1 MKNYIRSNAKGFSLI
16 ELIITVGLISTVMV
30 GVAAVMPGMLK
41 TAQADEASAVV
52 VNTLR
57 LARDRAIGERRNMDV
72 VFTLP
77 NRIQIVREEIVFDT
91 TSQTWGSSSTG
102 TTNTTVLDTYL
113 SDNQRFQY
121 FTGMA
126 DTPDGFGTT
135 NAPLAFGPTP
145 GTISTVMFTSEGTL
159 VDPTGDSING
169 TVFLGL
175 GSDRSS
181 ARAITIFGTTA
192 LVRGWKWDG
201 AKWIE

>member
-52 VNTLR
+52 VNTMR

-72 VFTLP
+72 IFVQP
-77 NRIQIVREEIVFDT
+77 NRIKIVREEIVFDT
-91 TSQTWGSSSTG
+91 TTQTWGSSSTG
-102 TTNTTVLDTYL
+102 STNTTIIDTYL

-121 FTGMA
+121 FTGMS
-126 DTPDGFGTT
+126 DTPDAFGTT
-135 NAPLAFGPTP
+135 NAPLAFGPTA
-145 GTISTVMFTSEGTL
+145 GTTVMFTSEGTL

-169 TVFLGL
+169 TIFLGL

-192 LVRGWKWDG
+192 LIRGWKWDG
-201 AKWIE
+201 IKWIE